1 MIRVLGPSDF
11 VVQPWANGRGETVE
25 LARKG
30 GSGGL
35 LWRISVATVAE
46 DGPFSRF
53 PGIWRSLTVIEGPG
67 FRISGDGVDVRA
79 DLLKPVDFPGDAV
92 VAASEVTG
100 ISRDFNVMVAG
111 GGPGAVQVHHAPG
124 RLDRPGAVYALDAVT
139 VGGVAVP
146 PGHLALTDASEG
158 VQDGRWIGVRL
169 PAL

>member
-1 MIRVLGPSDF
+1 M
-11 VVQPWANGRGETVE
+11 E

-30 GSGGL
+30 GSGGF

-92 VAASEVTG
+92 VAASGVAG

-111 GGPGAVQVHHAPG
+111 GGPGAVVVHHGPG
-124 RLDRPGAVYALDAVT
+124 RLAGPGAVYALDAVT
-139 VGGVAVP
+139 VDGTAIP
-146 PGHLALTDASEG
+146 AGHLALADAAAVG
-158 VQDGRWIGVRL
+158 GGRWIGVRL
-169 PAL
+169 PGL